1 MAICYVNS
9 PLGFVRLCGTD
20 SALTEAKFSLERGA
34 EEDPE
39 LLSRAKKELSE
50 YFEGKRQEFTVTLAP
65 EGTEFQLAVW
75 QALFAIPYGAHRTYA
90 ELAAQI
96 GKPRAARAV
105 GNAVGANP
113 CVIFL
118 PCHRVLAKDG
128 LGGFSCGLWR
138 KEALLELE
146 GIPF

>member
-9 PLGFVRLCGTD
+9 PLGLVRLCGTD
-20 SALTEAKFSLERGA
+20 SALTEAGFADERGA

-50 YFEGKRQEFTVTLAP
+50 YFEGKRREFTVIPAP

-75 QALFAIPYGAHRTYA
+75 DELRKIPYGEHRTYA
-90 ELAAQI
+90 GLAAAI
-96 GKPRAARAV
+96 GRPRAARAV

-118 PCHRVLAKDG
+118 PCHRVLAKGG
-128 LGGFSCGLWR
+128 LGGFSCGIWR
-138 KEALLELE
+138 KKALLALE